1 MKKSTLFMACCIG
14 LLLLAGCKKK
24 VAPTITVF
32 QGEGYLTE
40 NAQVYANENV
50 KLGFVATGEKLVELE
65 TIITKDGI
73 LISRSTESI
82 EGQPSSYTSSTNISF
97 IDTGTMTVMATVTDA
112 NGLTAST
119 SYNFDCIEKPYEKFL
134 GNYEG
139 NALFSGNM
147 EVNMDGVDPM
157 QQEVTEH
164 EVPVS
169 VVISGGPAV
178 DEVIILLQM
187 DNQEMELAGKVDG
200 NMITC
205 EADHVS
211 YSFNY
216 DLGGGFNVTP
226 EMDVS
231 YIVKATLD
239 GNQLMIDGTCT
250 GSGEVHVLIYN
261 GTISVDGIIGGSLNK
276 LP

>member
-65 TIITKDGI
+65 TIITKDGT

-239 GNQLMIDGTCT
+239 GNQLMIDGTCI

>member
-239 GNQLMIDGTCT
+239 GNQMMIDGTCT

>member
-1 MKKSTLFMACCIG
+1 MKKSTLLMACCIG

-147 EVNMDGVDPM
+147 QVNMDGVDPM

-239 GNQLMIDGTCT
+239 GNQLMIDGTCI

>member
-1 MKKSTLFMACCIG
+1 MACCIG

-250 GSGEVHVLIYN
+250 GSGEVHVLFYN

>member
-261 GTISVDGIIGGSLNK
+261 GSISVDGIIGGSLNK

>member
-231 YIVKATLD
+231 YIVKATLE

-250 GSGEVHVLIYN
+250 GSGEVHVLFYN

>member
-1 MKKSTLFMACCIG
+1 MACCIG

-200 NMITC
+200 NVITC

-231 YIVKATLD
+231 YIVKATLE

>member
-239 GNQLMIDGTCT
+239 GNQLMIDGTCI
-250 GSGEVHVLIYN
+250 GSGEVHVLFYN
-261 GTISVDGIIGGSLNK
+261 GTISIDGIMGGSLNK

>member
-1 MKKSTLFMACCIG
+1 MACCIG

-119 SYNFDCIEKPYEKFL
+119 SYNFNCIEKPYEKFL

-239 GNQLMIDGTCT
+239 GNQLMIDGTCI

>member
-119 SYNFDCIEKPYEKFL
+119 SYNFNCIEKPYEKFL

-239 GNQLMIDGTCT
+239 GNQLMIDGTCI

>member
-231 YIVKATLD
+231 YIVKATLE

>member
-1 MKKSTLFMACCIG
+1 MKKSILFMACCIG

>member
-239 GNQLMIDGTCT
+239 GNQLMIDGTCI

>member
-250 GSGEVHVLIYN
+250 GSGEVHVLFYN

>member
-1 MKKSTLFMACCIG
+1 MKKSTLLMACCIG

-239 GNQLMIDGTCT
+239 GNQLMIDGTCI

>member
-1 MKKSTLFMACCIG
+1 MACCIG

-187 DNQEMELAGKVDG
+187 DNQEMELAGKVDD